1 MCLRVAL
8 SRSHDDLLTPHPS
21 PPCSLSPQVDFTEDK
36 LTENLMA
43 LAATIDKNRPTG
55 CKGKLWNTATLS
67 STMGP
72 GIKLDLA
79 SLKSAA

>member
-1 MCLRVAL
+1 MRVCVRLSYTLSHAL
-8 SRSHDDLLTPHPS
+8 CARPLSH
-21 PPCSLSPQVDFTEDK
+21 QVDFTEDK

>member
-1 MCLRVAL
+1 MSACCS
-8 SRSHDDLLTPHPS
+8 SRSHDDLLHTPHRNAPL
-21 PPCSLSPQVDFTEDK
+21 SLSPQVDFTEDK